1 MSFLNSIGGG
11 GNAAASGLGQ
21 MVGADPSR
29 ISQIAG
35 QIGRGM
41 NGIAQAGGAAPGYA
55 ADPSAPPAAAPVDNH
70 LQLLDPNIIQQLIQK
85 FGHQQAPQM
94 GYAR

>member
-1 MSFLNSIGGG
+1 MSFLNSLGGA
-11 GNAAASGLGQ
+11 NAAASGLGQ

-41 NGIAQAGGAAPGYA
+41 NGIAAAGGAAPGYA
-55 ADPSAPPAAAPVDNH
+55 TDPSTQPSAAPVDNH
-70 LQLLDPNIIQQLIQK
+70 MQLLDPNIIQQLIQR
-85 FGHQQAPQM
+85 FGGRPQASP
-94 GYAR
+94 GYSQ